1 MSFEPIGLEL
11 IGFRFNQ
18 VHRADNASELADGD
32 LNATIWEGTDFWI
45 RRRRASRRVHSDGR
59 R

>member
-11 IGFRFNQ
+11 TGFGFNQ

-32 LNATIWEGTDFWI
+32 LNATIWEGTDLGIWH
-45 RRRRASRRVHSDGR
+45 RRASMRVHSYGR